1 MTDDDRRALRWQR
14 EPGQAPALIIDGH
27 LDLALNALSWNRDL
41 TQDVDALRGQERREG
56 EVGPGRGR
64 NTVTIPELRR
74 AAVGLSLATVLAR
87 TGGAPTPAL
96 PRYATAEIAY
106 GMAQGQLA
114 YYRMLERQ
122 GHLRMVRDRDALRD
136 HWTAWSAWHDAGGPP
151 GQEPPH
157 GIVLLME
164 GADAVP
170 APEHLAG
177 WFDDGLRV
185 LGLTHYMDSTYAH
198 GTGTEGGLKP
208 DGPELLAAMQT
219 LGMVLDVTHLA
230 DQSFWEALESWDGPV
245 LASHQNARALVPGQR
260 QFDDDQLR
268 ALIERGAVIGAALDA
283 WMLVPG
289 WIRGETSP
297 DVVGLDALVD
307 HLAHVC
313 TLAGDTAHV
322 AIGSDLDGGYGTEQT
337 PRDLDTIADLQKLP
351 ALLAERGFAPADVDA
366 VMHGNWL
373 RFLAAALSAPR
384 AWVGREPPAMSGR

>member
-1 MTDDDRRALRWQR
+1 MTDLDRRAARWT
-14 EPGQAPALIIDGH
+14 PSPDTPPVLVVDGH
-27 LDLALNALSWNRDL
+27 LDLAMNALLWNRDI
-41 TQDVDALRGQERREG
+41 TQDVDALRALERAEG
-56 EVGPGRGR
+56 ITGPGRGCG
-64 NTVTIPELRR
+64 TVTIPELRR
-74 AAVGLSLATVLAR
+74 GAVGVSIATVLAR

-122 GHLRMVRDRDALRD
+122 GHLRVLSGAAELRTHWGDWVAWREAGARVDA
-136 HWTAWSAWHDAGGPP
+136 A
-151 GQEPPH
+151 PPH

-164 GADAVP
+164 GADSIP
-170 APEHLAG
+170 SPEHVAA

-185 LGLTHYMDSTYAH
+185 LGMTHYMDSTYAH

-208 DGPELLAAMQT
+208 HGPDLLAAMREV
-219 LGMVLDVTHLA
+219 GMVLDLTHLA
-230 DQSFWEALESWDGPV
+230 DESFWQALDLWDGPV
-245 LASHQNARALVPGQR
+245 IASHQNARALVPGQR

-268 ALIERGAVIGAALDA
+268 AVIERGGVIGGALDA

-289 WIRGETSP
+289 WVRGETRP
-297 DVVGLDALVD
+297 DVVGLSAIVD

-313 TLAGDTAHV
+313 ELAGNARHV

-351 ALLAERGFAPADVDA
+351 ALLRERGFASGDVDA

-373 RFLAAALSAPR
+373 RFLDGALP
-384 AWVGREPPAMSGR
+384 G

>member
-1 MTDDDRRALRWQR
+1 MTDHARRAARWTASSDT
-14 EPGQAPALIIDGH
+14 PPMLVVDGH
-27 LDLALNALSWNRDL
+27 LDLAMNALLWNRDI
-41 TQDVDALRGQERREG
+41 TQDVDALRAFERAEG
-56 EVGPGRGR
+56 IVGPGRGCG
-64 NTVTIPELRR
+64 TVTIPELRR
-74 AAVGLSLATVLAR
+74 GAVGVSVATVLAR

-122 GHLRMVRDRDALRD
+122 GHLRLLRSASELRA
-136 HWTAWSAWHDAGGPP
+136 HWDDWRAWRAAGARADVA
-151 GQEPPH
+151 PPH

-164 GADAVP
+164 GADSIP
-170 APEHLAG
+170 SPEHLTA

-185 LGLTHYMDSTYAH
+185 LGMTHYMDSTYAH

-208 DGPELLAAMQT
+208 PGPDLLAEMSR
-219 LGMVLDVTHLA
+219 LGMVLDLTHLA
-230 DQSFWEALESWDGPV
+230 DESFWQALDVWDGPV
-245 LASHQNARALVPGQR
+245 IASHQNARALVPGQR

-268 ALIERGAVIGAALDA
+268 AVIERGGVIGGALDA

-289 WIRGETSP
+289 WVRGETRP
-297 DVVGLDALVD
+297 DVVGLDTLVD

-313 TLAGDTAHV
+313 ELAGSARHV

-337 PRDLDTIADLQKLP
+337 PHDLDTIADLQKLP
-351 ALLAERGFAPADVDA
+351 GLLRERGFASTDVDA

-373 RFLAAALSAPR
+373 RFLDAALP
-384 AWVGREPPAMSGR
+384 G